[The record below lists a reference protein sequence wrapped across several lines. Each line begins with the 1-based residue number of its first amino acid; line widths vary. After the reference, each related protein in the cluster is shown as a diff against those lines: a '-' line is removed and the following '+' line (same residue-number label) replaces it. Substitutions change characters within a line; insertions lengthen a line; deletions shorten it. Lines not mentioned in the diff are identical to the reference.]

1 MESSICWTTIDA
13 TIYPELPNLLDFRFC
28 ANFRGGPGLWAIS
41 SVWWWS
47 CRPWTWAGTSIQI
60 SLEKKWKRLWCYI
73 ICMLYYNMYIIYVC
87 YDYTLY
93 VYVCVLIYFDK
104 SFMAFYTIKIK
115 LRHLLSI
122 YFKGVISYNSSK
134 WLCKPTS
141 KWVKIFKNHRRYKF
155 STHLIWRPSISV
167 I

>member
-1 MESSICWTTIDA
+1 MQPSILSCQIFWTSASVRISVEVLAFGPFPQFGGEVADRE
-13 TIYPELPNLLDFRFC
+13 P
-28 ANFRGGPGLWAIS
+28 GPGLPFKSHWK
-41 SVWWWS
+41 
-47 CRPWTWAGTSIQI
+47 
-60 SLEKKWKRLWCYI
+60 KKWKRLWCYI

-87 YDYTLY
+87 VMIIHYMYMC
-93 VYVCVLIYFDK
+93 VCVLIYFDK